1 MQFNTKAV
9 NKIAQKAK
17 KPNQSPCVSTTVSHD
32 FSEIVEDNIEN
43 LNLNPI
49 PQTHPLSN
57 ISSRGNNDY
66 LESKNHITTK
76 SNNYIN
82 DGEDVDSIELREEQD
97 KLIISHMNVIKDEA
111 KTLTEEGNLIS
122 NVKGLTNDTFPME
135 EYAFK
140 LNGIIDKKL
149 LQYEE
154 LKKKIEEYKRAIKK

>member
-1 MQFNTKAV
+1 
-9 NKIAQKAK
+9 
-17 KPNQSPCVSTTVSHD
+17 
-32 FSEIVEDNIEN
+32 
-43 LNLNPI
+43 
-49 PQTHPLSN
+49 
-57 ISSRGNNDY
+57 
-66 LESKNHITTK
+66 
-76 SNNYIN
+76 
-82 DGEDVDSIELREEQD
+82 
-97 KLIISHMNVIKDEA
+97 MNVIKDEA